1 MSFAIVSL
9 IILVVIAL
17 IAIPILIR
25 VFGEAAGR
33 NPNRPGGEGSD
44 CHHFGRSI
52 SRSASSRQRRV
63 ANLAMNTLP
72 LSSATRTRVF
82 VGAVFMGCQFIAAA
96 QGAASNASAAQLP
109 RR

>member
-9 IILVVIAL
+9 ILLVVIAL

-44 CHHFGRSI
+44 HTGEEDRDERSGQGRE
-52 SRSASSRQRRV
+52 
-63 ANLAMNTLP
+63 
-72 LSSATRTRVF
+72 
-82 VGAVFMGCQFIAAA
+82 
-96 QGAASNASAAQLP
+96 
-109 RR
+109 

>member
-9 IILVVIAL
+9 ILLVVIAI

-44 CHHFGRSI
+44 EEDRNGGSD
-52 SRSASSRQRRV
+52 
-63 ANLAMNTLP
+63 P
-72 LSSATRTRVF
+72 
-82 VGAVFMGCQFIAAA
+82 GKE
-96 QGAASNASAAQLP
+96 
-109 RR
+109 